1 MISEHAFREDLYFR
15 LNVITL
21 DLPPLRDR
29 EGDILTLAEFFLKRF
44 CREHSRSIRGFS
56 GQALEALKAYNWPGN
71 VRELR
76 NSVERAVLIEAE
88 DQVEAEHL
96 YLWRRRSRRQQD
108 NGSEQ
113 REEKRQRIGYD
124 FEIPDEGFSLDEFE
138 KILIARA
145 MKKARYN
152 VSRAAR
158 MLGLSRE
165 TMRYRIKKHDLN
177 LD

>member
-1 MISEHAFREDLYFR
+1 
-15 LNVITL
+15 
-21 DLPPLRDR
+21 
-29 EGDILTLAEFFLKRF
+29 
-44 CREHSRSIRGFS
+44 
-56 GQALEALKAYNWPGN
+56 
-71 VRELR
+71 
-76 NSVERAVLIEAE
+76 VLIEAE